1 MERRRFLQSLAV
13 LGSATALGRAAS
25 ASEKGLPPDAVGMLY
40 DSTLCIGC
48 KACVVKCR
56 EANQLTPQRT
66 RKDGGLH
73 DMQTDLDFDTKTVIK
88 LYQSEAGSEGP
99 SSAFTKQQCMH
110 CIDPACVSACMLG
123 ALQKR
128 EFGVVTYR
136 ANLCV
141 GCRYCQI
148 ACPFGVPKFDFG
160 SATPLITKCEMCMP
174 RLLEGKEPAC
184 TEVCPRKA
192 IIYGKREALLQEA
205 HARIARQPK
214 RYFPKVYGEH
224 DAGGTQVLYLNPAGL
239 AFEKVGLPALGEQ
252 SVPHLSNT
260 IQESLYQGMLT
271 PAALYAALAFVVRR
285 NNKNEPKHGEP
296 PDAGTEAGNDH
307 QS

>member
-13 LGSATALGRAAS
+13 MGGATAFGRAAR
-25 ASEKGLPPDAVGMLY
+25 AGENGLPPDAVGMLY

-56 EANQLTPQRT
+56 EVNKLSPQRT
-66 RKDGGLH
+66 KKDGGLH
-73 DMQTDLDFDTKTVIK
+73 DMQTDLDFDTMTVIK
-88 LYQSEAGSEGP
+88 LYQNHEGAEGP
-99 SSAFTKQQCMH
+99 PTAFIKQQCMH

-136 ANLCV
+136 PDLCV

-160 SATPLITKCEMCMP
+160 SATPAIAKCEMCMP
-174 RLLEGKEPAC
+174 RLKQGKQPAC

-192 IIYGKREALLQEA
+192 IIFGKREALLQEA
-205 HARIARQPK
+205 HGRLARQPR

-239 AFEKVGLPALGEQ
+239 PFEKVGLPALGDQ

-260 IQESLYQGMLT
+260 IQDSVYQGMLT
-271 PAALYAALAFVVRR
+271 PAALYAALVFVVRR
-285 NNKNEPKHGEP
+285 NKKNEPNHG
-296 PDAGTEAGNDH
+296 DANEAGNEH